1 MNTLHDRVARLTA
14 QRLVGIRRGI
24 EKEGLRVLPEGG
36 LALTPHPLALGAA
49 LTHPSIT
56 TDYSESQL
64 ELITGAHLG
73 VQECLDEL
81 TQVHQFVLRTLQAQ
95 GGELLW
101 ASSMPAACPR
111 MKPFPS
117 GAMAT
122 RTSGAPKAFTA
133 WGWHTATGGV
143 CRPSRAFTTTGRC
156 PA

>member
-49 LTHPSIT
+49 LTHASIT

-81 TQVHQFVLRTLQAQ
+81 TQVHQFVLRTNV
-95 GGELLW
+95 
-101 ASSMPAACPR
+101 MDR
-111 MKPFPS
+111 MK
-117 GAMAT
+117 
-122 RTSGAPKAFTA
+122 
-133 WGWHTATGGV
+133 
-143 CRPSRAFTTTGRC
+143 RPAD
-156 PA
+156 